1 MLKDLWKFAMR
12 GNVVDMAVGIIPG
25 AGFGSI
31 VNSQV
36 SDVVLPPIGLLRGRV
51 DFSDLHVLLRAGET
65 AGPYGSLAAP

>member
-1 MLKDLWKFAMR
+1 MLKDFWKFAMR

-36 SDVVLPPIGLLRGRV
+36 SDVVLPPIGLLLGGV
-51 DFSDLHVLLRAGET
+51 DFSKKARRC
-65 AGPYGSLAAP
+65 PYCISQLEGAAAAP